1 MVASDVGREG
11 IIQRA
16 RWQGTAAV
24 VRYRDARR
32 AMVRFLADPHRSPR
46 IVLDA
51 RDRLEAQSEDPAA
64 RPFTREDA
72 RASAAALDAF
82 QAGLNEFGFG
92 GLRFEAPPPGLGP
105 LGIEEVA
112 VTVSLD
118 LVVRAADRRRGE
130 LVGGVLFRLSKGADG
145 ETEAAAAR
153 RREVGMYAATL
164 VHMACAEQL
173 DGFGAPSPSHCFS
186 VDVQRRERHRASSQY
201 LTREAN
207 LRAACRSIR
216 RSWDDATPPPGA

>member
-1 MVASDVGREG
+1 
-11 IIQRA
+11 
-16 RWQGTAAV
+16 
-24 VRYRDARR
+24 
-32 AMVRFLADPHRSPR
+32 MVRFLADPHRNPQ
-46 IVLDA
+46 ILLDA
-51 RDRLEAQSEDPAA
+51 RDRLEAQSEDQAA

-92 GLRFEAPPPGLGP
+92 GLRFEAPPQGLGP
-105 LGIEEVA
+105 LDIEEVA

-164 VHMACAEQL
+164 VHMACVEQL
-173 DGFGAPSPSHCFS
+173 DDFGAPSPSHCFS

-216 RSWDDATPPPGA
+216 RAWNDATPPPGI